1 MKSVSGTKTP
11 PFADADTMTVRRLV
25 GLPSLSTAWTVTVVP
40 NGGDVPPDIDRRLQD
55 ATYDSLEIQER
66 PRHEGIAG
74 FADLWASKRDGAD
87 LPARGDFP
95 VEDLQRWFG
104 HVLIMDVGPDA
115 ADFRYRM
122 IGTDITAFR
131 DRDYTGKWISECS
144 FGESRESMIATFRNP
159 VVRRRPVFRSGWVQ
173 WPVDG
178 SWRSFDS
185 VHCPLASDGQT
196 VDMTIGVLYFDA
208 FPPPGLEE

>member
-1 MKSVSGTKTP
+1 MSGSKNP
-11 PFADADTMTVRRLV
+11 PPGDGDVVAVRRLV

-40 NGGDVPPDIDRRLQD
+40 GLPDGPPDGEQRQRD
-55 ATYDSLEIQER
+55 ATYDSLEIQEQ
-66 PRHEGIAG
+66 PRHDGIAA
-74 FADLWASKRDGAD
+74 FAALWHAKRRDDL
-87 LPARGDFP
+87 LPARSDFP
-95 VEDLQRWFG
+95 IEELQRWFG

-122 IGTDITAFR
+122 IGTDVTAFR

-144 FGESRESMIATFRNP
+144 FGESRESMVATFRNP
-159 VVRRRPVFRSGWVQ
+159 VVRRRPVFRYGWVQ

-185 VHCPLASDGQT
+185 VHCPLASDGRT

>member
-1 MKSVSGTKTP
+1 MSPSKSSPVV
-11 PFADADTMTVRRLV
+11 DADVTTSGRLV

-40 NGGDVPPDIDRRLQD
+40 GNDGVPPDIERRRDD
-55 ATYDSLEIQER
+55 ATYDSLEVQER
-66 PRHEGIAG
+66 PRHDGVAD
-74 FADLWASKRDGAD
+74 FAALWGSRRQGAC
-87 LPARGDFP
+87 LPSRGDFP
-95 VEDLQRWFG
+95 VEDLKRWFG

-115 ADFRYRM
+115 EDFRYRM

-144 FGESRESMIATFRNP
+144 FGESRESMVATFRNP
-159 VVRRRPVFRSGWVQ
+159 VLQRRPVFRCGWVQ

-185 VHCPLASDGQT
+185 VHCPLATDGRT